1 MISEGYTGFI
11 RVHQIFYL
19 AVFFIVMGM
28 SSCRIVREIPAE
40 AIKPMS
46 TEKLLR
52 RVEQNVFDYKDL
64 TIKRIQCSFNSNRTN
79 SSFQMSLKAKHNDKI
94 LISISKMNIPV
105 GRVLLTPDSVTYVN
119 YIERNYFVD
128 DYSVF
133 CDMINLNLNFEIIQ
147 SVIENNIFYSQYNSK
162 SLAKNSYN
170 SYVEEGRH
178 VLQSDFSENFIKKEK
193 RYNNI
198 FCDDNIQYFR
208 QNKISQKY
216 LFNSVNFVLEKFN
229 IWHKDIG
236 WQMETVFDN
245 FLEVGKQSY
254 PGLIDMKIVTPDD
267 SIRLKIRLSGISTE
281 KIDNLSLNIPSK
293 YSRTL

>member
-1 MISEGYTGFI
+1 
-11 RVHQIFYL
+11 
-19 AVFFIVMGM
+19 
-28 SSCRIVREIPAE
+28 
-40 AIKPMS
+40 
-46 TEKLLR
+46 
-52 RVEQNVFDYKDL
+52 
-64 TIKRIQCSFNSNRTN
+64 
-79 SSFQMSLKAKHNDKI
+79 
-94 LISISKMNIPV
+94 
-105 GRVLLTPDSVTYVN
+105 
-119 YIERNYFVD
+119 
-128 DYSVF
+128 
-133 CDMINLNLNFEIIQ
+133 MINLNLNFEIIQ

-208 QNKISQKY
+208 QNKISLKY

-254 PGLIDMKIVTPDD
+254 PG
-267 SIRLKIRLSGISTE
+267 
-281 KIDNLSLNIPSK
+281 
-293 YSRTL
+293 